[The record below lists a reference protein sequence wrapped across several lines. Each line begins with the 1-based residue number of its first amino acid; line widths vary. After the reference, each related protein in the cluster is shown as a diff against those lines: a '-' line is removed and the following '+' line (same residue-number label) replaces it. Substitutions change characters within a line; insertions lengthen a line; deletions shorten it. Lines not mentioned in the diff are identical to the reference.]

1 MGPIGPMGPRN
12 PILFDDPQVL
22 DPGEESPSLRQ
33 QKRPENRKH
42 RPRWRFPF
50 RPRKVI
56 SWLVVLS
63 GLSYAAWAVVHF
75 LRNDP
80 HFFLAAVHVQGGQY
94 VAQSMVHEKFSL
106 DHGQSVF
113 RIPLGERRAEIEQ
126 IPWVRSA
133 ALARVLPNQ
142 LVVFLEERVPVVFA
156 WTDEGV
162 FLVDEEGVLLD
173 YPREAHFTLP
183 VVRGLSDQEPA
194 EERRAK
200 MQLFMAL
207 KKDLDRGGDAWSET
221 ISEVDVS
228 DLRDARV
235 VVADSAGAILLHL
248 GRERFR
254 NRYGTYEN
262 HIGQWKQKFA
272 NIQSIDLR
280 YDGQVV
286 LNADSPASVAS
297 HTDLRQSSP

>member
-1 MGPIGPMGPRN
+1 MGPRN

-22 DPGEESPSLRQ
+22 DQGEESPSLRQ
-33 QKRPENRKH
+33 QKRPETRKH
-42 RPRWRFPF
+42 RPRWRFLRP
-50 RPRKVI
+50 PRKAFFG
-56 SWLVVLS
+56 LVVL
-63 GLSYAAWAVVHF
+63 GAVAYAAWAVVHF
-75 LRNDP
+75 LQNDP
-80 HFFLAAVHVQGGQY
+80 HFFLAAVRVQGVKY
-94 VAQSMVHEKFSL
+94 VAQSMVQEKFSL
-106 DHGQSVF
+106 DQGQSVF

-126 IPWVRSA
+126 IPWVQSA
-133 ALARVLPNQ
+133 VLARVLPNQ
-142 LVVFLEERVPVVFA
+142 LVVFLKERVPVAFA

-162 FLVDEEGVLLD
+162 FLVDAEGVLLD

-207 KKDLDRGGDAWSET
+207 KKDLDRGGDAWSEA

-254 NRYGTYEN
+254 DRYLTYEDR
-262 HIGQWKQKFA
+262 IGQWKQKFA

-280 YDGQVV
+280 YDGQAV
-286 LNADSPASVAS
+286 LNADSPTSVTS
-297 HTDLRQSSP
+297 HSNLRQSSP

>member
-1 MGPIGPMGPRN
+1 METSN
-12 PILFDDPQVL
+12 PIQFDDPQVL
-22 DPGEESPSLRQ
+22 GQGEESPSLRQ
-33 QKRPENRKH
+33 QKRPETRKH
-42 RPRWRFPF
+42 RPRWRLL
-50 RPRKVI
+50 RHPRKVLFG
-56 SWLVVLS
+56 LVVL
-63 GLSYAAWAVVHF
+63 GAIAYAAWAVVHF

-80 HFFLAAVHVQGGQY
+80 HFFLAAIHVQGGKY
-94 VAQSMVHEKFSL
+94 VAQSMVQEKFSL
-106 DHGQSVF
+106 DRGQSVF

-126 IPWVRSA
+126 IPWVRAA

-142 LVVFLEERVPVVFA
+142 LVVFLEERVPVAFA

-162 FLVDEEGVLLD
+162 FLVDAEGVLLD
-173 YPREAHFTLP
+173 YPPQTHFTLP

-207 KKDLDRGGDAWSET
+207 QKDLNRGGDAWSEA

-254 NRYGTYEN
+254 DRYETYEN

-286 LNADSPASVAS
+286 LNADSPTSLTS
-297 HTDLRQSSP
+297 HSALRQSSP